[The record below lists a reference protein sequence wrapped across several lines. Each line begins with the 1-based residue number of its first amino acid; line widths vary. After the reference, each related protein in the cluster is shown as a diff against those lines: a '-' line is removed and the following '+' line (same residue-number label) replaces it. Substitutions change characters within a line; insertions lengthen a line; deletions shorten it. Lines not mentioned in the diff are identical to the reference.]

1 MNSPWSRRAFLT
13 TACAGAG
20 LSALTLLA
28 SCRRALNE
36 DSSGESA
43 TRFRDLTGEEVV
55 LPRPARRIVDLY
67 TVGTAFAIAAHG
79 SPARIVAVNNI
90 AHLLFKR
97 GLIGRFYP
105 ETLDI
110 PGDFSINGA
119 PSIERLVS
127 LNPDLV
133 VDFKQS
139 ARNNAALMKSAGLT
153 VAFYAEARTG
163 VRNTIAA
170 LLLMY
175 GQMIG
180 DTARAERIIT
190 IMDETRARLDAIQS
204 VPQPAR
210 PKVLLLSPIGERL
223 HASGGGPGGLF
234 SDSIYAA
241 GGVNAAASLA
251 GLIATGAEQIAAWN
265 PDVILLFQSEDTN
278 PSMIYDHP
286 ILGGGKAARER
297 RVYVLPIGTNNWG
310 SMGPDEYLCSIWLAE
325 LLHPDRMGRTLRDD
339 MRRGFAAILGRTLSD
354 TELDGILRLDLNADA
369 AGYARFS
376 RA

>member
-1 MNSPWSRRAFLT
+1 M
-13 TACAGAG
+13 
-20 LSALTLLA
+20 
-28 SCRRALNE
+28 
-36 DSSGESA
+36 GESA
-43 TRFRDLTGEEVV
+43 IRFRDMTGEEVV
-55 LPRPARRIVDLY
+55 LQRPAQRIVDLY

-79 SPARIVAVNNI
+79 SPSRIVAVNNI

-119 PSIERLVS
+119 PSVERLVT

-139 ARNNAALMKSAGLT
+139 ARDNAALMKSAGLT
-153 VAFYAEARTG
+153 VAFYAETRTG
-163 VRNTIAA
+163 VRNNIAD
-170 LLLMY
+170 LLWMY

-180 DTARAERIIT
+180 DCARAERIIT

-204 VPQPAR
+204 VPQSDR
-210 PKVLLLSPIGERL
+210 PSVLLLSPIGERL

-234 SDSIYAA
+234 SDSIYSA
-241 GGVNAAASLA
+241 GGINAAAALA
-251 GLIATGAEQIAAWN
+251 GLIATSAEQIAAWN

-278 PSMIYDHP
+278 PVMIYDHP
-286 ILGGGKAARER
+286 ILGGVKAARER

-310 SMGPDEYLCSIWLAE
+310 SMGPDEYLCAIWLAE
-325 LLHPDRMGRTLRDD
+325 LLYPDRMGSKLREDI
-339 MRRGFAAILGRTLSD
+339 RRGFAAILNRALSD
-354 TELDGILRLDLNADA
+354 ADLDGILRLDLNGDA
-369 AGYARFS
+369 AGYARFA
-376 RA
+376 RG